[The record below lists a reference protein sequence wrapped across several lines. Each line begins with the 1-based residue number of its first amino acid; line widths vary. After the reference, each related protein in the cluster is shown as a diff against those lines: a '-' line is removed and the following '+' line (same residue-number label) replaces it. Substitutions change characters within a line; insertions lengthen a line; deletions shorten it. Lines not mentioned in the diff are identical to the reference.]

1 MTIDEAMRL
10 VDISDAVAAQLMQVD
25 DPIMLMSVMG
35 AVMEAWA
42 DAKGV
47 KPDEM
52 HEMLAMLTE
61 AHQAINQVPNWDISA
76 GPVGKGS

>member
-1 MTIDEAMRL
+1 MTLDEAMRL
-10 VDISDAVAAQLMQVD
+10 VDISDAVAEQLMQVD

-35 AVMEAWA
+35 AVIEAWA
-42 DAKGV
+42 DAKGM
-47 KPDEM
+47 KPAEM

>member
-42 DAKGV
+42 DAKGM
-47 KPDEM
+47 KPAEM

-61 AHQAINQVPNWDISA
+61 ARQAINQVPNWDISA